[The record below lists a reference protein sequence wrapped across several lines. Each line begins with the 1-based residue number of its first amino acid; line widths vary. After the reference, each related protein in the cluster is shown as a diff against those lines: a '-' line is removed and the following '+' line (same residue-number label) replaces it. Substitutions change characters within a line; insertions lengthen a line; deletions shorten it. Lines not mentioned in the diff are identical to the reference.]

1 MIHGCKS
8 APTRTSSQR
17 GKVLDAKPIRN
28 ILDHLDTCSTSSK
41 NVAGCP
47 LQLKVQ
53 EFKKFLRESRLLHEI
68 RSKERAGGK
77 LMSAWPGADAWM
89 CQSQP
94 LDGSV
99 DTSHAM
105 LDVLFRKR
113 NWDFFFIL

>member
-1 MIHGCKS
+1 M
-8 APTRTSSQR
+8 SQAA
-17 GKVLDAKPIRN
+17 LCN
-28 ILDHLDTCSTSSK
+28 SK
-41 NVAGCP
+41 FKNSRSFSVKAGCSI
-47 LQLKVQ
+47 
-53 EFKKFLRESRLLHEI
+53 KFGAR
-68 RSKERAGGK
+68 KGAGGK

>member
-1 MIHGCKS
+1 M
-8 APTRTSSQR
+8 
-17 GKVLDAKPIRN
+17 
-28 ILDHLDTCSTSSK
+28 
-41 NVAGCP
+41 
-47 LQLKVQ
+47 
-53 EFKKFLRESRLLHEI
+53 KFGAR
-68 RSKERAGGK
+68 KGAGGK